1 MGNVK
6 PTYIKRVGNYILEN
20 HSGLVSNDFEEN
32 KKFLAEIGVPKKFR
46 NRVAGYMTRAK
57 RDKTSE

>member
-1 MGNVK
+1 VK

-20 HSGLVSNDFEEN
+20 HSELVSNDFEEN
-32 KKFLAEIGVPKKFR
+32 KKLLAEIDVPKKFR

-57 RDKTSE
+57 KEKTSE

>member
-1 MGNVK
+1 LGNVK

-32 KKFLAEIGVPKKFR
+32 KRLLAEIGMPKKFR

-57 RDKTSE
+57 NEKTSE